1 MSQYGQGQGYG
12 QYGQTQQQ
20 QVSSKAARSGA
31 EPFILVFCLK
41 SFSHKLVM

>member
-20 QVSSKAARSGA
+20 QVSSKAQSIRVQPARQ
-31 EPFILVFCLK
+31 I
-41 SFSHKLVM
+41 